1 MNATGDAVLA
11 SIIIPTKNEETS
23 IGRCLQAVYS
33 QEVDFPFDVVVIDSG
48 SRDRTAE
55 VVRKHPARLLQIG
68 AKEFHHAR
76 TRNLGAAESTG
87 KYLVFLSGDA
97 LPADKR
103 WLSALVRNFDDAGIA
118 AVYGRQLPKE
128 DATPERVFFMQH
140 RYGTERLVKSA
151 NSNGTGKYLLYQFS
165 NVNSAIRREV
175 WERTPFPED
184 INAYEDFSFA
194 IQVLRQGY
202 SIAYEPQAAVLH
214 SHNYTLMKSF
224 QQYFDNGVVYQRR
237 RVWDGQ
243 QKNRM
248 RSDGFRYLWNEMMY
262 LVERGAGHRLPY
274 VLCYEAARYAG
285 IVFGRQEG
293 LLPEAFK
300 KMASSHRLFG

>member
-1 MNATGDAVLA
+1 VLA
-11 SIIIPTKNEETS
+11 SIIIPTKNEEAN
-23 IGRCLQAVYS
+23 IRRCLEAVYGQS
-33 QEVDFPFDVVVIDSG
+33 VDFPFEVVVIDSG
-48 SRDRTAE
+48 SRDQTTE
-55 VVRKHPARLLQIG
+55 IVRKYPVRLLEIAPG
-68 AKEFHHAR
+68 EFHHAR
-76 TRNLGAAESTG
+76 TRNLAATVTSS

-97 LPADKR
+97 FPADKG
-103 WLSALVRNFDDAGIA
+103 WLSALLRNFDDADVA

-151 NSNGTGKYLLYQFS
+151 TNNGTGKYLLYQFS

-194 IQVLRQGY
+194 IQVLRQGH

-224 QQYFDNGVVYQRR
+224 QQYFDNGVVYGRR

-243 QKNRM
+243 QKDRM
-248 RSDGFRYLWNEMMY
+248 RSDGLRYLWREMKY
-262 LVERGAGHRLPY
+262 LLERGAGHRLPY
-274 VLCYEAARYAG
+274 VLCYEAARYVG
-285 IVFGRQEG
+285 IIFGRQEG